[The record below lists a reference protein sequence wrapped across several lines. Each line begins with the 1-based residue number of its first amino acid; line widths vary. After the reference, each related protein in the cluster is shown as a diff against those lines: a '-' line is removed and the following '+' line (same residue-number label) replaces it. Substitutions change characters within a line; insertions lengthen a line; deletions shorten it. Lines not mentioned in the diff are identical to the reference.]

1 MERTTYRM
9 PTHPGD
15 VVKEELEERGI
26 SQKEFASR
34 TGISY
39 TMLNEILNS
48 KRPI

>member
-26 SQKEFASR
+26 SQK
-34 TGISY
+34 
-39 TMLNEILNS
+39 NS
-48 KRPI
+48 PHVQVSHIQC